1 MSPIHAA
8 PIHATAVARR
18 GSQGWRGVLLTGP
31 SGAGKSDLALRLM
44 GRGWRLVSDDYC
56 HVWQSGGHLYAHAP
70 ETIAGRLE
78 IRGLGIVSAPQRLIA
93 RIDLIVACGQ
103 TLVERLPEPQ
113 RQTVAG
119 VSLSLLALDTRPA
132 SAAEIVI
139 RALEDAPDTAPSSA
153 LDDV

>member
-1 MSPIHAA
+1 MSQIHA
-8 PIHATAVARR
+8 PLHATAVARH
-18 GSQGWRGVLLTGP
+18 GPEGWRGVLLTGP

-56 HVWQSGGHLYAHAP
+56 HVWRSGEHLYACAP
-70 ETIAGRLE
+70 ETIAGRFE
-78 IRGLGIVSAPQRLIA
+78 IRGLGIVGAPQRLTT
-93 RIDLIVACGQ
+93 RISLIVACGQ
-103 TLVERLPEPQ
+103 TPVERLPESQ

-119 VSLSLLALDTRPA
+119 VSLAFLSLDTRPA

-139 RALEDAPDTAPSSA
+139 RALEDAPEASPGAA